1 VSSLEQI
8 AYESSLRTLDRQ
20 EALIDEL
27 RARTGLLL
35 AAASIATSL
44 AGRTTLASIPRG
56 EVVVIGAAFVVS
68 ICACLYILIPKRNRS
83 LPLELI

>member
-1 VSSLEQI
+1 
-8 AYESSLRTLDRQ
+8 
-20 EALIDEL
+20 
-27 RARTGLLL
+27 LL